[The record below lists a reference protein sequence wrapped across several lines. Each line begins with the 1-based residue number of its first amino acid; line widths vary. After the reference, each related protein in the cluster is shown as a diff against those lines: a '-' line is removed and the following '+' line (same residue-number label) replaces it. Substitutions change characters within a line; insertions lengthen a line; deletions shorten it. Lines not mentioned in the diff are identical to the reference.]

1 MSKNLLGKES
11 SPYLLQHADNPV
23 HWRPWGP
30 AALAEAQRH
39 EKPILLSVGYAAC
52 HWCHVMAHESFED
65 DSSAAVMNELFV
77 NIKVDR
83 EERPDIDQIY
93 QSALGLLGEQ
103 GGWPLTMFLTPS
115 GEPFWG
121 GTYFPKANGY
131 GRPAFT
137 HVLKEVHRIFNEE
150 PDKVI
155 QNRNGLVDAL
165 KDLSRTDGE
174 GVLSLDILKGSADR
188 LARYVDLARGGI
200 QGAPKFPQVTFF
212 DFLWRTGLRIND
224 KKLQITVS
232 TTLERICQG
241 GIYDHVGGGFSR
253 YSVDADW
260 LVPHFEKMLYDN
272 AQLIRLLTRVWART
286 GESLFERRVRE
297 TIDWI
302 AREMRAPDG
311 GFAASLDADSEGV
324 EGKFYVWSE
333 TEIDEV
339 LGSESELFKRIYD
352 ITRTGNFEGRN
363 IPNLLNLES
372 PLTEADEEAFGPAKA
387 ALLEARAK
395 RVRPGWDDKVLTDW
409 NGMMIAALADASII
423 FEEPEWLAAAAET
436 FTFIVGKLGEDG
448 RLMHSCRGGKAQH
461 TGMLDDYAHM
471 CDGALALYQATG
483 DATYLDWV
491 KVWLKTLDAYY
502 WDKMSGGYYFT
513 AKDAEALI
521 VRTRNCTDNA
531 VPAGNAVVASVLARM
546 ELLTGKKDYRDRALE
561 TVGAFAAGAQ
571 KNIFPLT
578 SLFIAYEQI
587 ERPALL
593 TLVGTEAERLALLP
607 GALRAGPPSATVL
620 HVDDAEAIPE
630 GSYVAK
636 SITNT
641 GAYVCIGPVCSLPLS
656 TADEIAL
663 EFTEKWPTEWESAS

>member
-65 DSSAAVMNELFV
+65 DSSAAMMNELFV

-121 GTYFPKANGY
+121 GTYFPKTNGY

-165 KDLSRTDGE
+165 KNLSRTGGE

-212 DFLWRTGLRIND
+212 DFLWRTGLRTND

-297 TIDWI
+297 TVDWI

-436 FTFIVGKLGEDG
+436 FTFIVGKLGGDG

-630 GSYVAK
+630 GSSVAK
-636 SITNT
+636 SITNI